1 MARDMLPLVRK
12 ALEGRYTVEREIGRG
27 GAARV
32 FHALDPAGTQVAVKV
47 LHPQLAASVTAD
59 RFLREIKFVS
69 RVTHPRIARM
79 LDSGEGEWLLWYVME
94 YIPGPTLRQHL
105 DRVRRASI
113 SDTVLIARDM
123 LGALGAAHAE
133 GIVHRDVKPDN
144 IVLSPEGATLVDFGI
159 AKAVAAAGSDRL
171 TRSGFAVGT
180 SAYMSPEQIA
190 GIDEIDSRSDL
201 YSLACVLFQ
210 SLAGRPPYDDAF
222 EDRILTKHQS
232 AAIPDLQQLRPDV
245 PPALV
250 AVLTRALAKA
260 PEDRWATAE
269 LMAAA
274 LPALAPA

>member
-1 MARDMLPLVRK
+1 
-12 ALEGRYTVEREIGRG
+12 
-27 GAARV
+27 
-32 FHALDPAGTQVAVKV
+32 VKV

-59 RFLREIKFVS
+59 RFLREIQFVS

-113 SDTVLIARDM
+113 SDTVVIARDM

-144 IVLSPEGATLVDFGI
+144 IVLSPEGAMLVDFGI
-159 AKAVAAAGSDRL
+159 AKAVAAARSERL
-171 TRSGFAVGT
+171 TRTGFAVGT

-201 YSLACVLFQ
+201 YSLGCVLFQ
-210 SLAGRPPYDDAF
+210 CLAGRPPYDDAL
-222 EDRILTKHQS
+222 EDRVLTKHQS
-232 AAIPDLQQLRPDV
+232 AAVPELQHFRPDA
-245 PPALV
+245 PAALV
-250 AVLTRALAKA
+250 AAVTRALAKA

-274 LPALAPA
+274 LPAFTAA